1 MTVVCCAP
9 VAPVIGDHDGNRRRV
24 LSAIGTAVAAG
35 AEVVVLPELATCGY
49 AFTDVAEARAA
60 GIAADDPLFAAWSR
74 AAGSATVIGGFAE
87 LGPDGLLY
95 NSAALVDAGGV
106 RVVYRKTHL
115 WDREKLLFTP
125 GDSAPP
131 IVHTGHGTIGLLI
144 CYDLEFPEMTRSLA
158 ERGADL
164 IAAPVNWPLVE
175 RPDGEHPPETI
186 IAMAAAR
193 TNRLCIAIS
202 DRSGTE
208 RGVEWTGGSTLID
221 ALGWLH
227 GPTADLDLARSRD
240 KRLSPHNDA
249 FGDRRPGLSLCPGD
263 RVPMP

>member
-24 LSAIGTAVAAG
+24 LAAIATAVAAG
-35 AEVVVLPELATCGY
+35 ARIVVLPELATCGY
-49 AFTDVAEARAA
+49 AFADVAEARAA
-60 GIAADDPLFAAWSR
+60 GVAADDPMFAEWAA
-74 AAGSATVIGGFAE
+74 AAGPATVVGGFAE
-87 LGPDGLLY
+87 LGSDGSLY
-95 NSAALVDAGGV
+95 NSAAVVDATGV

-131 IVHTGHGTIGLLI
+131 IVHTGHGRIGVLI
-144 CYDLEFPEMTRSLA
+144 CYDLEFPEVTRNLA

-164 IAAPVNWPLVE
+164 IAAPVNWPLVD

-193 TNRLCIAIS
+193 TNRVCFAIS
-202 DRSGTE
+202 DRSGGE
-208 RGVEWTGGSTLID
+208 RDVTWTGGSTLVD
-221 ALGWLH
+221 DHGWRR
-227 GPTADLDLARSRD
+227 GTTADLDLRRGRD
-240 KRLSPHNDA
+240 KRLSPRNHA
-249 FGDRRPGLSLCPGD
+249 FGDRRPGLS
-263 RVPMP
+263 R

>member
-9 VAPVIGDHDGNRRRV
+9 VTPVIGDHDGNRRRV
-24 LSAIGTAVAAG
+24 LAAIGAAVAAG
-35 AEVVVLPELATCGY
+35 ARIVVLPELATCGY

-60 GIAADDPLFAAWSR
+60 GVAADDPVFAGWAD
-74 AAGSATVIGGFAE
+74 AAGPAVVIGGFAE
-87 LGPDGLLY
+87 LGDDGRLY
-95 NSAALVDAGGV
+95 NSAALVDATGV

-131 IVHTGHGTIGLLI
+131 IVHTGHGRIGLLI
-144 CYDLEFPEMTRSLA
+144 CYDLEFPELTRDLA

-175 RPDGEHPPETI
+175 RPPGEHPPETI

-193 TNRLCIAIS
+193 TNRLCVAIS
-202 DRSGTE
+202 DRDGTE
-208 RGVEWTGGSTLID
+208 RGITWTGGSTLVD
-221 ALGWLH
+221 DHGWLR
-227 GPTADLDLARSRD
+227 GTTADLDLRRGRD
-240 KRLSPHNDA
+240 KRLSPRNHA
-249 FGDRRPGLSLCPGD
+249 LGDRRPGLS
-263 RVPMP
+263 R